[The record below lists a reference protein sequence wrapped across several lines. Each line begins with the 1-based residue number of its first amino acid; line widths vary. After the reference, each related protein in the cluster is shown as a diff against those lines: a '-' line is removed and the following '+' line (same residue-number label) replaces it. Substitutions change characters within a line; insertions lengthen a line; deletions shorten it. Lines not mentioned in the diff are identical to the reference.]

1 MNIDYFLGIDFGHGE
16 TCVSRVPGYDNEE
29 ISRILLRRSH
39 FVRDQKVMSA
49 IYQKEGQ
56 WNLVFGKED
65 FKQENLREGF
75 KGPIGRLKKDE
86 PESLDALKEFGK
98 LIFSTILKND
108 TDLKYDEST
117 GEANFVICIANPS
130 EWRRDKNNLGIPEEY
145 LNFFREECGIKPAI
159 LCINESDAAFYTKF
173 SKQNSKYSP
182 NDTVFVI
189 DLGSSTIDFTTYNNS
204 KCITDGCWG
213 HNLGAHI
220 IEDKILSE
228 GLAQNREKL
237 QKAEKLRK
245 QKGLFGN
252 INAAL
257 SLYARKAK
265 EDFYTN
271 HDSTFELYLRMT
283 DLVPSLKG
291 TEAIETAFYISLEKE
306 EFDNVIS
313 EYRNQLELALRNAAE
328 QLRNKVMVSPQYI
341 VLSGGAS
348 RMDFVEEYT
357 RKFFPNATIDL
368 DPTPEWVVSNGAAK
382 YIQAQ
387 QSALEKLRDSI
398 RAIDYKSI
406 YKDAD
411 ITATQEAT
419 KVLLPSVINKVTGS
433 SNLTGWEMLY
443 EFCKFFF
450 ELNSTNQRYVD
461 LFNEAA
467 KALLKEKIS
476 KSIKDVIFN
485 EFKVDVDM
493 SNISLQYKFAVMD
506 WNPNS
511 WSIVEKDDEIH
522 YGQGCKIVMQA
533 IEDSSSRI
541 NFTWDK
547 IRTRPE
553 RIEIAEGCRER
564 FSGRD
569 IFGVQFDEQPLNDAA
584 DAIRQQTLDIAER
597 LFHDKELF
605 RTSNHK

>member
-1 MNIDYFLGIDFGHGE
+1 MNIEYFIGIDFGHGE

-29 ISRILLRRSH
+29 ISRILLRRSS
-39 FVRDQKVMSA
+39 FVKDQKVMSA
-49 IYQKEGQ
+49 IYQKEGK

-86 PESLDALKEFGK
+86 PESLAALKEFGK

-108 TDLKYDEST
+108 TDLKYDENT

-130 EWRRDKNNLGIPEEY
+130 EWRRDKNNPNIPEEY
-145 LNFFREECGIKPAI
+145 RTFFQKECGIKPAI

-228 GLAQNREKL
+228 GLSQNREQLK
-237 QKAEKLRK
+237 KAEELRR
-245 QKGLFGN
+245 QKGLYGN

-271 HDSTFELYLRMT
+271 HDSTFELFLRMA

-306 EFDNVIS
+306 EFDKVIS
-313 EYRNQLELALRNAAE
+313 EYKNQLELALRNAAE
-328 QLRNKVMVSPQYI
+328 QLRNKVMVSPQYV

-348 RMDFVEEYT
+348 RMDFVEELT
-357 RKFFPNATIDL
+357 RKYFPNATIDL

-387 QSALEKLRDSI
+387 QSALETLKEDI
-398 RAIDYKSI
+398 RSIDYKSI

-411 ITATQEAT
+411 ITATQRAT
-419 KVLLPSVINKVTGS
+419 QALLPEVLGKITGS
-433 SNLTGWEMLY
+433 QNMKGTEILQEL
-443 EFCKFFF
+443 CLFFF
-450 ELNSTNQRYVD
+450 GLNSYNDRYVD
-461 LFNEAA
+461 LFNDSA
-467 KALLKEKIS
+467 KTILKEKIS
-476 KSIKDVIFN
+476 ASVKNVVMKV
-485 EFKVDVDM
+485 FKVDVDM
-493 SNISLQYKFAVMD
+493 SDISLNYDFGVMD
-506 WNPNS
+506 WREEMFIPQEVNGQLQIGKGCQIIMNA
-511 WSIVEKDDEIH
+511 IDE
-522 YGQGCKIVMQA
+522 
-533 IEDSSSRI
+533 SSGRFDFS
-541 NFTWDK
+541 WDK
-547 IRTRPE
+547 IRE
-553 RIEIAEGCRER
+553 RSERQKIAAGCKEKL
-564 FSGRD
+564 SVRD
-569 IFGVQFDEQPLNDAA
+569 PFGVQFDEKSLNDAI
-584 DAIRQQTLDIAER
+584 DAIRQQTLDIAEK
-597 LFHDKELF
+597 LFHEKELF
-605 RTSNHK
+605 RTNNHK